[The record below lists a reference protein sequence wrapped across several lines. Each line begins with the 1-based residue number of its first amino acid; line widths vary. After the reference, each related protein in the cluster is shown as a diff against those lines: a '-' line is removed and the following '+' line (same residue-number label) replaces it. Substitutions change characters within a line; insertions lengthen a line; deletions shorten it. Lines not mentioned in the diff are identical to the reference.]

1 MLGASTPDQEAPDMR
16 QGPSRLARFLILGAA
31 ILATSLLAVAAYG
44 AIATHDRL
52 AATAITSVT
61 FSGSPAKPIITVAG
75 RGLSVPSP
83 SPKVSPSNQTLCPK
97 AITGNAGFDY
107 GTALYVSAFANDQHL
122 YSAGRYRP
130 SLNELDC
137 IGLII
142 LSHTPKK
149 LRFTFG
155 AAYRQA
161 DFGYK
166 PLTNGS
172 LVEVV
177 NRNAAFG
184 VVVHYGR

>member
-1 MLGASTPDQEAPDMR
+1 MR
-16 QGPSRLARFLILGAA
+16 QGPSRSARFLVLGAA
-31 ILATSLLAVAAYG
+31 ILATSLLAVAGHG
-44 AIATHDRL
+44 ATASHDRQ
-52 AATAITSVT
+52 AAAAITSVK
-61 FSGSPAKPIITVAG
+61 FSGSAAKPIITVVG

-83 SPKVSPSNQTLCPK
+83 SPKISPSNQPLCPK
-97 AITGNAGFDY
+97 VINGNAGLDY
-107 GTALYVSAFANDQHL
+107 GTGLFVTAFANDQHL
-122 YSAGRYRP
+122 FSAGRYRP

-137 IGLII
+137 IGLLV
-142 LSHTPKK
+142 LSHTAKQ

-172 LVEVV
+172 LAEVV
-177 NRNAAFG
+177 VRNAAFG

>member
-1 MLGASTPDQEAPDMR
+1 MR
-16 QGPSRLARFLILGAA
+16 QRPLRFSRFVLLGAA
-31 ILATSLLAVAAYG
+31 ILVTSQLAAAGYG
-44 AIATHDRL
+44 ATASHDRE
-52 AATAITSVT
+52 AAAAITSVT
-61 FSGSPAKPIITVAG
+61 FSGSPAKPVITEVG

-83 SPKVSPSNQTLCPK
+83 SPKISPSNQPLCPK
-97 AITGNAGFDY
+97 AITGNAGLDY
-107 GTALYVSAFANDQHL
+107 GTGLFVTAFANDQHL

-130 SLNELDC
+130 TLNELDC
-137 IGLII
+137 IGLIV

-166 PLTNGS
+166 PLVNGS

-177 NRNAAFG
+177 VRNAAFG